1 MMRLSEKNIKFVKR
15 HEKNGC
21 IYMYYVGMKSNR
33 VSDGRL
39 FYAISN
45 EQLPKAVQN
54 FMSKHDEEIFETIDE
69 EFITYIFR
77 A

>member
-1 MMRLSEKNIKFVKR
+1 MMRLVEKNIKFVKR

-21 IYMYYVGMKSNR
+21 TYEYYVAMKSNR

-39 FYAISN
+39 FYATSN
-45 EQLPKAVQN
+45 EQLPKAVQD
-54 FMSKHDEEIFETIDE
+54 FMSKHDEKIFETLDE
-69 EFITYIFR
+69 EFTTYIIR